1 MIRPS
6 HVVLREK
13 VAAKLQAQTRVIEE
27 IDSASPETRELLAK
41 VVKYAPGECLMEKDL
56 GLTAYDKSRR
66 LNPIYGWLETMGYK
80 VDWSHSS
87 NFCNERLYIKI
98 DKDWVKD
105 MATYNALA
113 PLKCKSGMVPTSP
126 Y

>member
-1 MIRPS
+1 MIKPS

-13 VAAKLQAQTRVIEE
+13 IATKLQAQTRVQEE
-27 IDSASPETRELLAK
+27 IDNASPETRELLVK
-41 VVKYAPGECLMEKDL
+41 VVKHTPGECLMEKDL
-56 GLTAYDKSRR
+56 GLTPADKSRR
-66 LNPIYGWLETMGYK
+66 LNQIYGWLETMGYK

-113 PLKCKSGMVPTSP
+113 PV
-126 Y
+126 